1 MPDDRAKLPGQANIV
16 IIGAGSAGLAAAL
29 TAAEAGLSDIVVLE
43 KRGNIGGTSAL
54 AGGIFACESPVQARQ
69 NIVADRDELFHRAMD
84 WAHWCRIDPKIL
96 RAFINRSG
104 DTVRW
109 LESKGL
115 EFQLI
120 RFYPDQVPLVQHS
133 IIGTG
138 ARLISILAE
147 EARRLG
153 VTLLTRA
160 AASAILRDGE
170 GQVVGV
176 RVEQEGAVAEI
187 RSAAVI
193 MTTGGFAGNPQLLD
207 RLCPS
212 WSPDLVLSGL
222 PLTGDGI
229 LMAEQAG
236 AAIADFATIL
246 KEGPRLDPHQWPLRF
261 FERSPLALWVNLDG
275 ERFVDETLGYHVFE
289 SVNALLTQPKGIS
302 FALFDASVRDT
313 FRITLPDIDTALEQE
328 VKKGRVFKADSWEK
342 LAGALGCVSETL
354 QATVNRYNE
363 LCDLGCDEDF
373 GKKQRYLRHLTAPPF
388 FAVRGISTILDT
400 IGGIIINH
408 RMEVLDKARQPV
420 PGLFAAGTVTS
431 GWESEVYCSDLSAS
445 AFGFAVNSGRIAGEN
460 AARYTNRNDQ

>member
-1 MPDDRAKLPGQANIV
+1 MPDDRVQLPEQANIV
-16 IIGAGSAGLAAAL
+16 VIGGGGAGLTAAL
-29 TAAEAGLSDIVVLE
+29 TAAEAGVSNIVILE

-84 WAHWCRIDPKIL
+84 WAHWRQVDPKIL

-109 LESKGL
+109 LENKGL

-120 RFYPDQVPLVQHS
+120 RFYPDQVPLVQHN
-133 IIGTG
+133 IVGTG
-138 ARLISILAE
+138 ARLTSTIAG

-153 VTLLTRA
+153 VTILTQA
-160 AASAILRDGE
+160 AAAAILRDGA
-170 GQVVGV
+170 GQVIGV
-176 RVEQEGAVAEI
+176 RVEREGAVTEI

-193 MTTGGFAGNPQLLD
+193 VTTGGFAGNPELLG
-207 RLCPS
+207 RLCSS

-229 LMAEQAG
+229 LMAEEAG
-236 AAIADFATIL
+236 AAIADFATVI
-246 KEGPRLDPHQWPLRF
+246 KEGPRLDLHQWPLHF
-261 FERSPLALWVNLDG
+261 FERSPLALWINLNG

-289 SVNALLTQPKGIS
+289 SVNALLAQPKGIS
-302 FALFDASVRDT
+302 FALFDDSVRDI
-313 FRITLPDIDTALEQE
+313 FRTTMPDINTALEQE
-328 VKKGRVFKADSWEK
+328 VKRGRVLKADSWPEM
-342 LAGALGCVSETL
+342 AAAIGCASETL
-354 QATVNRYNE
+354 EATVDRYND
-363 LCDLGCDEDF
+363 LCERGYDEDF
-373 GKKQRYLRHLTAPPF
+373 GKKQRYLRPLIVPPY

-400 IGGIIINH
+400 IGGIIIND
-408 RMEVLDKARQPV
+408 RMEVLDMDRKPV

-460 AARYTNRNDQ
+460 AVRYTSRK